1 MTYQNTN
8 NDDISQISNISN
20 YGVEMNNKGLQ
31 HQNGSVV
38 SSITFHLNKQT
49 NKTLLQEMKNYFWIG
64 LKLIFLLC
72 VCGLLIYLSYL
83 FFFG

>member
-20 YGVEMNNKGLQ
+20 SGVEMNNKGLQ
-31 HQNGSVV
+31 DQNGSVV
-38 SSITFHLNKQT
+38 SSITFHVNKQT

-64 LKLIFLLC
+64 LKIIFLVC

>member
-8 NDDISQISNISN
+8 NDDISQISNTSDS
-20 YGVEMNNKGLQ
+20 GVEMNNKRLQ
-31 HQNGSVV
+31 DQNGSVV
-38 SSITFHLNKQT
+38 SSITFNLNKQT

-64 LKLIFLLC
+64 LKIIFLVC

-83 FFFG
+83 FFSG